1 MMMRMLSM
9 AGVPTLTDGLRVA
22 DTSNPLGYF
31 EWEAVKKI
39 TEDPQSIGKAEGK
52 VVKVV
57 SALLPHLP
65 AGWNYVVIFMR
76 RNTDAILRSQEEM
89 VARLGGASV
98 SLAADE
104 LELHLQ
110 TTLEGLRQR
119 SDVRLLEVDYDGLI
133 DQPEESVQQLVDFV
147 GPERLRRVAA
157 LRSSI
162 RADLRHHA
170 PL

>member
-1 MMMRMLSM
+1 
-9 AGVPTLTDGLRVA
+9 
-22 DTSNPLGYF
+22 
-31 EWEAVKKI
+31 
-39 TEDPQSIGKAEGK
+39 
-52 VVKVV
+52 
-57 SALLPHLP
+57 
-65 AGWNYVVIFMR
+65 MR
-76 RNTDAILRSQEEM
+76 RNTAAILRSQEEM

-98 SLAADE
+98 SLATDE

-133 DQPEESVQQLVDFV
+133 DHPKESVQQLVDFV